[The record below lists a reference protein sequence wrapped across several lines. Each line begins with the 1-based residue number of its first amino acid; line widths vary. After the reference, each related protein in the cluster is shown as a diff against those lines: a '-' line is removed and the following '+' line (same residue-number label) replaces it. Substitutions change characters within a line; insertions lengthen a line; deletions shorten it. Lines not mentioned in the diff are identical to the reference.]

1 MERGYSAMSNNLY
14 ASTNVGQTVDKKLGT
29 RKFFNGHYVQSI
41 NIDSSD
47 HQAVK
52 SFFLTKT
59 NNDEESANTL
69 TDSLFEIGSIQ
80 EINVMELID
89 RLQTE
94 TIDDIQITLIAMI
107 NNLRKKTSVLGF
119 STNRTPNPIVLR
131 NIVE

>member
-1 MERGYSAMSNNLY
+1 MSNNLY
-14 ASTNVGQTVDKKLGT
+14 ASTNVGQTVDKKSGT
-29 RKFFNGHYVQSI
+29 RKFFNGHYIQSI
-41 NIDSSD
+41 NVDSSE

-59 NNDEESANTL
+59 NNDEVSANTL
-69 TDSLFEIGSIQ
+69 TDSLFEIGVMHGIS
-80 EINVMELID
+80 VMELID

-107 NNLRKKTSVLGF
+107 NNVRKKTSVLGF

>member
-41 NIDSSD
+41 NIDPSE

-59 NNDEESANTL
+59 NNDEETANTL
-69 TDSLFEIGSIQ
+69 TDSLFEIGVIQ

-107 NNLRKKTSVLGF
+107 NNVRKKTSVLGF
-119 STNRTPNPIVLR
+119 GTNRTPNPTVLR
-131 NIVE
+131 NIIE

>member
-1 MERGYSAMSNNLY
+1 MSNNLY
-14 ASTNVGQTVDKKLGT
+14 ASINVGQTVDKKLGT

-41 NIDSSD
+41 NVDSSD

-59 NNDEESANTL
+59 NNNEESANTL
-69 TDSLFEIGSIQ
+69 TDSLFEIGAIQ

>member
-1 MERGYSAMSNNLY
+1 MSNNLY
-14 ASTNVGQTVDKKLGT
+14 ASTNVGQTIDKKLGT

-69 TDSLFEIGSIQ
+69 TDSLFEIGAIQ

>member
-1 MERGYSAMSNNLY
+1 VDISAMSNNLY
-14 ASTNVGQTVDKKLGT
+14 ASINVGQTVDKKLGT

-41 NIDSSD
+41 NVDSSD

-59 NNDEESANTL
+59 NNNEESANTL
-69 TDSLFEIGSIQ
+69 TDSLFEIGAIQ